1 MQRLLCQC
9 GAILLQMPGF
19 MLVSQR
25 AWEKRMRRCCALR
38 KSSFNRDSDYERM
51 LNVSETG
58 GAIEGR

>member
-25 AWEKRMRRCCALR
+25 AWKKRMKMCYALR
-38 KSSFNRDSDYERM
+38 TSSFYRASDYERM